1 VKRNCLPNERI
12 LAAMSSNPVW
22 DLCVIGAGPG
32 GYAAAMR
39 AHDLGKRVL
48 LIERDRVGGTGIHEG
63 ALSSKTMWHLS
74 SDFATAKL
82 TDRGYRAPGGIDV
95 TYPSVMESVNSAVS
109 ERRSILARQL
119 EMLEK
124 PHDNGAVVT
133 FVRGEAKFVDA
144 HHVEV
149 TKTDGTT
156 TTYEA
161 ANFLIATGSH
171 PRVPKEYPVD
181 GETIVTSDH
190 IEKWKEFPAS
200 MVIVGAGVVGCEYA
214 TMFARFGKTKINIID
229 RQPRIL
235 PFEDE
240 DVAEVVS
247 QSFEKLGITIHR
259 ASKLES
265 IKVVDKQVEYVITN
279 AEGKS
284 ETIRVDKAL
293 VSIGRIPNTGTLG
306 LEKAGVELD
315 KGGGVVVKCCQS
327 TSVPHIWAAGDVT
340 MDIALVNV
348 AELEGR
354 YAAEKMFGLDPRPI
368 VYEALSTIMFLSPEV
383 ASVGLNELQAKAQK
397 VPYRVGVMEN
407 RLVARNTAMRSTH
420 GFVKLLAAKDST
432 KILGLR
438 VVGPQASSTIQG
450 IAFLIHMGARLEDID
465 HCVHP
470 HPAIP
475 EGVQECARMLLGRSV
490 MKPDVFG
497 PEGLLRYGEG

>member
-1 VKRNCLPNERI
+1 MTTNAP
-12 LAAMSSNPVW
+12 W

-48 LIERDRVGGTGIHEG
+48 LVEKDRVGGTGIHCG
-63 ALSSKTMWHLS
+63 ALSSKTMWHLAN
-74 SDFATAKL
+74 DYAVARL
-82 TDRGYRAPGGIDV
+82 TDRGYHAPGGIDV
-95 TYPSVMESVNSAVS
+95 AYSSVMECVRTAVS
-109 ERRSILARQL
+109 ERRAVLDRQL
-119 EMLEK
+119 EVLGK
-124 PHDNGAVVT
+124 PNAQGHVVSLL
-133 FVRGEAKFVDA
+133 RGTARFVDP
-144 HHVEV
+144 HTIEV
-149 TKTDGTT
+149 TRHDGAIETHH
-156 TTYEA
+156 A
-161 ANFLIATGSH
+161 DKFLIATGST

-181 GETIVTSDH
+181 GETVVTSDH
-190 IEKWKEFPAS
+190 IETWDHFPSS
-200 MVIVGAGVVGCEYA
+200 MVIVGAGVIGCEYA
-214 TMFARFGKTKINIID
+214 TMFASFGKTKIHIID

-240 DVAEVVS
+240 DVSEEVAN
-247 QSFEKLGITIHR
+247 SFERLGITIHR

-265 IKVVDKQVEYVITN
+265 LKVEGGQVEYVITN

-293 VSIGRIPNTGTLG
+293 VSIGRVPNTGALG
-306 LEKAGVELD
+306 LDKAGVELD
-315 KGGGVVVKCCQS
+315 KGGGIVVKGCQS
-327 TSVPHIWAAGDVT
+327 VSAPHVWAAGDVT

-354 YAAEKMFGLDPRPI
+354 YAVEKMFGLDPRPI
-368 VYEALSTIMFLSPEV
+368 VYEALSTIMFLKPEV
-383 ASVGLNELQAKAQK
+383 ASVGLNETQAKAQK
-397 VPYRVGVMEN
+397 IPYRVGVLDN
-407 RLVARNTAMRSTH
+407 RLVSRNTAMRSTR
-420 GFVKLLAAKDST
+420 GFVKLLTAKDST

-450 IAFLIHMGARLEDID
+450 IAFLIHMGATLEDVD

-475 EGVQECARMLLGRSV
+475 EAVQECARMLLGRSV

-497 PEGLLRYGEG
+497 PEGLLRCGEG